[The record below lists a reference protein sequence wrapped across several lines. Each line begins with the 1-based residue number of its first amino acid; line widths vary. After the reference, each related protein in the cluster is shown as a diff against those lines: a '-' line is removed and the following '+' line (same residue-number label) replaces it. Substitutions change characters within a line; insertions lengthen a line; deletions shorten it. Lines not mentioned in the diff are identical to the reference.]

1 MVDTKQHTSWKII
14 KLYIKNPN
22 EIINIENKLP
32 AHIEEINSISILC
45 VPTVV
50 VEKSYSQ
57 IGEISLSFNNS
68 KEHIIHCNTSF
79 SKVLPNN
86 SNQSLN
92 INAQLL
98 NNSIITGYYRDNG
111 TFKNQREVFIPYHL
125 KILMECKI
133 NS

>member
-1 MVDTKQHTSWKII
+1 MKDTRQDISWKII
-14 KLYIKNPN
+14 KLYIKDPN
-22 EIINIENKLP
+22 EIINIEEKLP
-32 AHIEEINSISILC
+32 AHIEEINSINILC
-45 VPTVV
+45 VPTFV
-50 VEKSYSQ
+50 VEKNYPQ

-68 KEHIIHCNTSF
+68 KEQLIHCNTSF
-79 SKVLPNN
+79 SKALPNN
-86 SNQSLN
+86 SNQSLK
-92 INAQLL
+92 INALIL